1 MLQAGID
8 DDDFEEDEPMMDLE
22 GMKKLNQKVGLDFV
36 FLKYFN
42 LMIAWAAL
50 IMKLC
55 LSCPIRVTYLGQS
68 FFNQA
73 WQSSGN

>member
-36 FLKYFN
+36 FLK
-42 LMIAWAAL
+42 
-50 IMKLC
+50 
-55 LSCPIRVTYLGQS
+55 
-68 FFNQA
+68 
-73 WQSSGN
+73 